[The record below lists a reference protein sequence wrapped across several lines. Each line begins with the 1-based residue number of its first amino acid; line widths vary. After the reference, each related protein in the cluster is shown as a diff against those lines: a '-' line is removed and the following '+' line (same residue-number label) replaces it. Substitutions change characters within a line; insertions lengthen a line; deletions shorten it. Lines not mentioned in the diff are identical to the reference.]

1 MRTDEDQKYL
11 VGGQVHF
18 VENAS
23 CSSNLYN
30 PNQQIQQQQNYYQ
43 QHPLPQTLRLNQT
56 VSPDVKLTPEVVREY
71 LHSFVPLQ
79 WSICVERD
87 GKNVVLIA
95 QNVPGVSH
103 TITGFNNKIE
113 WSSGGNANNNADYD
127 YEEPRAFIGI
137 VGAKDQDR
145 HMLEWQRDSCGR
157 CAIKALHIS
166 ENDNNRRKY
175 FTLSVHCYYKSGQLL
190 GKFESKRI
198 KVISK
203 PSKKKNITVSTN
215 SHNNAKQIDIKNQG
229 INIASG
235 TEIALFSRV
244 RSQTTNTRYL
254 FVKDEKFVANPKFW
268 GSFTIHL
275 IDLQENES
283 FDPYSDDFAVKD
295 GYINYGSI
303 VKLVDSVTGLALP
316 MMKICKV
323 DKQDLVSERES
334 ANEQVS
340 QLHKCAF
347 QMLSNEKLFMCFTN
361 DQIFQQD
368 ALSQEKDGRVVFKDG
383 AQWTIISTD
392 TMHYRFYE
400 ALGPTLNEISPV
412 PIVNFLEMHASDT
425 VPSIAYIE
433 LLGQNF
439 YPNLQVWIGSTPVQT
454 FLVNMTK
461 NCPEND
467 WGCVPDDELFFNS
480 GPTPSF
486 HTLMRQFIVDMTKIG
501 KNYKEELRDDY
512 NDEIE
517 QVNEGTEKED
527 AFVDTFLPLRI
538 ESDDEVIIKDG
549 MEDKLI
555 DEQLNIQK
563 MKSPGILKKQQ
574 NNSLDNSINP
584 KRVTFE
590 IERFVA
596 SNISDRNEQL
606 TAQQK
611 LIQKLGGKAPK
622 KSFINYKQ
630 LKKKREE
637 IKNKKNEED
646 FMQFEEN
653 KIRGI
658 KRKKGGGNFKKLKGN
673 KNKGKKLKIKKEQ
686 NIKKEFLFKI
696 KIFVVFF

>member
-1 MRTDEDQKYL
+1 MAQN
-11 VGGQVHF
+11 VNF
-18 VENAS
+18 VEGAS
-23 CSSNLYN
+23 CSNLYN
-30 PNQQIQQQQNYYQ
+30 QNQQIQQQNYYQ
-43 QHPLPQTLRLNQT
+43 HQQLLPQTLRLNQT
-56 VSPDVKLTPEVVREY
+56 VTPDEKLTSEVVREY
-71 LHSFVPLQ
+71 LRNKENLD
-79 WSICVERD
+79 CVVMIYHAKVAQKSYGAEKRFFCPPPMVYLR
-87 GKNVVLIA
+87 GKGWKVRGLIA
-95 QNVPGVSH
+95 QNAPGVSH
-103 TITGFNNKIE
+103 NITGFNNNFA
-113 WSSGGNANNNADYD
+113 WSNDETSTNNTDYD

-145 HMLEWQRDSCGR
+145 HALEWQKDSSGR

-175 FTLSVHCYYKSGQLL
+175 FTLSVHCFYKSGQLL

-203 PSKKKNITVSTN
+203 PSKKKNIALSAN
-215 SHNNAKQIDIKNQG
+215 SHNSSKQSDIKNQG

-254 FVKDEKFVANPKFW
+254 FVKDGKFVAHSKFW

-275 IDLQENES
+275 IDLPEDEH

-295 GYINYGSI
+295 GFINYGSI

-368 ALSQEKDGRVVFKDG
+368 ALSIEKDGRVVFKDG

-400 ALGPTLNEISPV
+400 ALGPTPTEISPV

-425 VPSIAYIE
+425 VPSIAYVE

-454 FLVNMTK
+454 FLVNKELIRFALPSLLALNREEGVDFVIGVRQQSLPTSLEGQDVSSPSSTSAIQRI
-461 NCPEND
+461 NGECQND
-467 WGCVPDDELFFNS
+467 FLFEF
-480 GPTPSF
+480 P
-486 HTLMRQFIVDMTKIG
+486 L
-501 KNYKEELRDDY
+501 LLARDDGVIFATQLY
-512 NDEIE
+512 VTYYSSKDLTN
-517 QVNEGTEKED
+517 NFSEG
-527 AFVDTFLPLRI
+527 VP
-538 ESDDEVIIKDG
+538 
-549 MEDKLI
+549 
-555 DEQLNIQK
+555 
-563 MKSPGILKKQQ
+563 
-574 NNSLDNSINP
+574 
-584 KRVTFE
+584 RV
-590 IERFVA
+590 
-596 SNISDRNEQL
+596 
-606 TAQQK
+606 
-611 LIQKLGGKAPK
+611 
-622 KSFINYKQ
+622 
-630 LKKKREE
+630 
-637 IKNKKNEED
+637 
-646 FMQFEEN
+646 
-653 KIRGI
+653 
-658 KRKKGGGNFKKLKGN
+658 
-673 KNKGKKLKIKKEQ
+673 
-686 NIKKEFLFKI
+686 
-696 KIFVVFF
+696 

>member
-11 VGGQVHF
+11 MAQNVNFAEG
-18 VENAS
+18 AT
-23 CSSNLYN
+23 CSNLYN
-30 PNQQIQQQQNYYQ
+30 QNQQQNYYQ
-43 QHPLPQTLRLNQT
+43 HQLLPQTLRLTQNVMT
-56 VSPDVKLTPEVVREY
+56 EEKLTAEIVREY
-71 LHSFVPLQ
+71 LRNKENLD
-79 WSICVERD
+79 CVVMIYHAKVAQKSYGAEKRFFCPPPMVYLR
-87 GKNVVLIA
+87 GKGWKVRGLIA
-95 QNVPGVSH
+95 QNGPDVSH
-103 TITGFNNKIE
+103 TITGL
-113 WSSGGNANNNADYD
+113 NNNIGWSNDETSTNNTDYD

-145 HMLEWQRDSCGR
+145 HALEWQKDSCGR

-175 FTLSVHCYYKSGQLL
+175 FTLSVHCFYKSGQLL

-203 PSKKKNITVSTN
+203 PSKKKNITLSAN
-215 SHNNAKQIDIKNQG
+215 SHNNSKQSDIKNQG

-254 FVKDEKFVANPKFW
+254 FVKDGKFVAHSKFW

-275 IDLQENES
+275 IDLPEDEH

-295 GYINYGSI
+295 GFINYGSI

-368 ALSQEKDGRVVFKDG
+368 ALSIEKDGRVVFKDG

-400 ALGPTLNEISPV
+400 ALGPTPTEISPV

-425 VPSIAYIE
+425 VPSIAYVE

-454 FLVNMTK
+454 FLVNK
-461 NCPEND
+461 
-467 WGCVPDDELFFNS
+467 ELIRFAL
-480 GPTPSF
+480 PS
-486 HTLMRQFIVDMTKIG
+486 LLAL
-501 KNYKEELRDDY
+501 NKEEGVDFVIGVRQQSSPVITTQDSLSSPSSTSAQKFNGGCQNDFLLEFPLLLARDDGVIFATQLY
-512 NDEIE
+512 VTYSSPKDLTN
-517 QVNEGTEKED
+517 NC
-527 AFVDTFLPLRI
+527 
-538 ESDDEVIIKDG
+538 SDGV
-549 MEDKLI
+549 
-555 DEQLNIQK
+555 
-563 MKSPGILKKQQ
+563 P
-574 NNSLDNSINP
+574 
-584 KRVTFE
+584 RV
-590 IERFVA
+590 
-596 SNISDRNEQL
+596 
-606 TAQQK
+606 
-611 LIQKLGGKAPK
+611 
-622 KSFINYKQ
+622 
-630 LKKKREE
+630 
-637 IKNKKNEED
+637 
-646 FMQFEEN
+646 
-653 KIRGI
+653 
-658 KRKKGGGNFKKLKGN
+658 
-673 KNKGKKLKIKKEQ
+673 
-686 NIKKEFLFKI
+686 
-696 KIFVVFF
+696 